1 MSASFLK
8 LIEIRFADPVS
19 ALNLSDEFV
28 CLGTMMGRV
37 AVLYLND
44 YKRAPYL
51 LKELSTENI
60 TGVSFVDQN
69 NFYISI
75 GDEEVTRYNITMVDS
90 QPNTSADS
98 SKNYIDDSQH
108 KARCDSCYT
117 MLTKDYLLM
126 IFLNQ
131 TSESTNK
138 VSDTITSLYL
148 KSLAQNSLEEIK

>member
-1 MSASFLK
+1 MSFVK

-19 ALNLSDEFV
+19 ALSLNNDYV

-37 AVLYLND
+37 ALMLIKDVN
-44 YKRAPYL
+44 RAPYL

-60 TGVSFVDQN
+60 TGISFLDQN

-75 GDEEVTRYNITMVDS
+75 GDEEVLKYNITFADN
-90 QPNTSADS
+90 QPNTSVDC
-98 SKNYIDDSQH
+98 SKNYVEDSQH

-131 TSESTNK
+131 TSESTTK

-148 KSLAQNSLEEIK
+148 KTLIDNTVEEIK

>member
-1 MSASFLK
+1 MSFVK

-19 ALNLSDEFV
+19 ALSLNNDFV

-37 AVLYLND
+37 ALFYLKD
-44 YKRAPYL
+44 YNKPPYL

-60 TGVSFVDQN
+60 TGISFIDRN

-75 GDEEVTRYNITMVDS
+75 GDEEILKYNITFVDM
-90 QPNTSADS
+90 QPNTSIES
-98 SKNYIDDSQH
+98 SKNYEEDSQH

-117 MLTKDYLLM
+117 MLTKDFLLM

-131 TSESTNK
+131 TSESTTM
-138 VSDTITSLYL
+138 VSETTTSLYVKAL
-148 KSLAQNSLEEIK
+148 VDNSVEEVK